1 VLPEIR
7 RKNVASIFRAY
18 PEDADSM
25 FSLYADDTTFLHVLL
40 TTYSKLDQNHPEE
53 YIYDALSFYDCARH
67 FQITDGRECLRS

>member
-25 FSLYADDTTFLHVLL
+25 FSLYADDTTCLHVL
-40 TTYSKLDQNHPEE
+40 
-53 YIYDALSFYDCARH
+53 
-67 FQITDGRECLRS
+67 